1 MIKQKYSLKKQK
13 GSAKAKKGRKN
24 ESKKVF
30 KKRKCKELENGKLGS
45 IHMYNN

>member
-24 ESKKVF
+24 ESKKV
-30 KKRKCKELENGKLGS
+30 CKEKMQR
-45 IHMYNN
+45 IRKWKVRIDTYV